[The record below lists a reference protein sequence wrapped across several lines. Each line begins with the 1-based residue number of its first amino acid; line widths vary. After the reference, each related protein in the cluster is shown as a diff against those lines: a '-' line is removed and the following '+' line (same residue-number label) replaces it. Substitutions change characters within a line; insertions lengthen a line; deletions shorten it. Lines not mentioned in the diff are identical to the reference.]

1 MERRWGNRIPL
12 DKQVRITRDGEVIA
26 IASLHEASVSGAFV
40 RTPMLLRN
48 LTRIGIELC
57 ADGIHGD
64 PEHRIEA
71 YVVRQCPD
79 GFGIEWCQFGPD
91 VIVDM
96 LREPQ
101 HQPLPVMR
109 GPDWTGWKDAS

>member
-1 MERRWGNRIPL
+1 ML
-12 DKQVRITRDGEVIA
+12 DKRVRITRDGEVIA

-40 RTPMLLRN
+40 RTSLLLRN
-48 LTRIGIELC
+48 LTRIGIEIC
-57 ADGIHGD
+57 RDGVHGD
-64 PEHRIEA
+64 AEHRIEA

-79 GFGIEWCQFGPD
+79 GFGIEWCQFGPE

-101 HQPLPVMR
+101 HQSPPFELSFERAINSTFDGDV
-109 GPDWTGWKDAS
+109 

>member
-1 MERRWGNRIPL
+1 ML
-12 DKQVRITRDGEVIA
+12 DKRVRITRDGEVIA

-40 RTPMLLRN
+40 RTPLLLRN
-48 LTRIGIELC
+48 LTRISIEIC
-57 ADGIHGD
+57 PDGVHADA
-64 PEHRIEA
+64 EHCVEA

-79 GFGIEWCQFGPD
+79 GFGVEWCQFGPE

-101 HQPLPVMR
+101 HQRRPFELPLDLDIP
-109 GPDWTGWKDAS
+109 WKDAS